1 MTMHLVGPY
10 LSTTSTKKRV
20 EKLTKVKQLELEQ
33 GWRERN
39 QRLKEMHLPKESFD
53 QYLEWVYGR
62 GKKTKTQHTG
72 EIKNSPKV
80 NSKAK
85 EPVSRP
91 NIWTTGA
98 CALKTSPKYTG
109 TEILGIATM
118 HKSNMVPVFSNQEAK
133 DISTMRRG

>member
-1 MTMHLVGPY
+1 MHLVGPY
-10 LSTTSTKKRV
+10 LSTTSIKKRV
-20 EKLTKVKQLELEQ
+20 EKITKAKQQELEQ

-39 QRLKEMHLPKESFD
+39 QRLKEMRLPKESFD

-62 GKKTKTQHTG
+62 GKKTKTQHNYEVTSTTLTD
-72 EIKNSPKV
+72 KTKQ
-80 NSKAK
+80 
-85 EPVSRP
+85 PVSRP
-91 NIWTTGA
+91 NTWTTGA

>member
-10 LSTTSTKKRV
+10 LSTTSIKKRV
-20 EKLTKVKQLELEQ
+20 EKITKAKQQELEQ

-39 QRLKEMHLPKESFD
+39 QRLKEMRLPKESFD

-62 GKKTKTQHTG
+62 GKKTKTQHNYEVTSTTLTD
-72 EIKNSPKV
+72 KTKQ
-80 NSKAK
+80 
-85 EPVSRP
+85 PVSRP
-91 NIWTTGA
+91 NTWTTGA

>member
-10 LSTTSTKKRV
+10 LSTTSTKKRT
-20 EKLTKVKQLELEQ
+20 EKLTKAKQQELEQ

-39 QRLKEMHLPKESFD
+39 QRLKEMRLPKETFD

-62 GKKTKTQHTG
+62 GKKTKTRHIYEVTSLAMPD
-72 EIKNSPKV
+72 KNAES
-80 NSKAK
+80 
-85 EPVSRP
+85 VSRP
-91 NIWTTGA
+91 NTWTTGA
-98 CALKTSPKYTG
+98 CALKASPKYTG
-109 TEILGIATM
+109 TQILGIATM

>member
-10 LSTTSTKKRV
+10 LSTTRTKKRV
-20 EKLTKVKQLELEQ
+20 EKITKAKQQELEQ

-39 QRLKEMHLPKESFD
+39 QRLKEMHLPKESFE

-62 GKKTKTQHTG
+62 GKKTKTQHKYEVTG
-72 EIKNSPKV
+72 LSSTDKT
-80 NSKAK
+80 K
-85 EPVSRP
+85 ETVSRP
-91 NIWTTGA
+91 NTWTTGA
-98 CALKTSPKYTG
+98 CALKASPKYTG